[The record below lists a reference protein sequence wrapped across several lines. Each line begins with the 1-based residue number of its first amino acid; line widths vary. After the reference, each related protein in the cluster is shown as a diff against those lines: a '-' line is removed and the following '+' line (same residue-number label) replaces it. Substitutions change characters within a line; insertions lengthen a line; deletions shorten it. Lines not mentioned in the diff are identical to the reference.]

1 MKPRYS
7 PRATV
12 TGSAVFTV
20 GGFTG
25 EGEVRDLTVPGC
37 SIDSPFSPKKGEV
50 LTLRL
55 HLPEV
60 GVMFRVLL
68 GVVRWV
74 RGSRF
79 GVEFLEMDHTERLRF
94 NAIVGELLQQ
104 QAASQAQ
111 PGRKS
116 YSRQSYIVN
125 RDQDEREVWAD

>member
-7 PRATV
+7 PRAAV
-12 TGSAVFTV
+12 EGSAVFTI

-25 EGEVRDLTVPGC
+25 EGQVHDLTVPGC
-37 SIDSPFSPKKGEV
+37 LIESPFSPKNGEF

-55 HLPEV
+55 RLPKV
-60 GVMFRVLL
+60 GVTFRVAL

-74 RGSRF
+74 QGSRF
-79 GVEFLEMDHTERLRF
+79 GVEFIEMDHTERLRF

-116 YSRQSYIVN
+116 YSRQPHKVN
-125 RDQDEREVWAD
+125 RDQEEREVWAD